1 MYEYKYVLLD
11 AHSGQALSWQR
22 GNNSVL
28 ALRAGEDRVEVG
40 LLSPLLSSRSCFIIS
55 LLSCVLHTCG
65 AWWSALVLHMWR
77 VPRSSLPVLPQGG
90 RWAG

>member
-28 ALRAGEDRVEVG
+28 ALRAGEDRVEVRLLRQPVLSCLVIFLLI
-40 LLSPLLSSRSCFIIS
+40 LLSWGGPREVGCCFGS
-55 LLSCVLHTCG
+55 L
-65 AWWSALVLHMWR
+65 R
-77 VPRSSLPVLPQGG
+77 PVQNWTLCCS
-90 RWAG
+90 